1 MIEKEMRSIGDKRS
15 KRYQLLR
22 KRRDGQ
28 KARMLMKLGRTSK
41 EREINLIDDV
51 INKLVSETQA
61 VLTGPKREA
70 FNRDLVRALKKIR
83 SQ

>member
-1 MIEKEMRSIGDKRS
+1 MIEKEMRSIGDSRS

-41 EREINLIDDV
+41 EREISMINDV
-51 INKLVSETQA
+51 INKLVSETQS
-61 VLTGPKREA
+61 VLAGPKREA

-83 SQ
+83 AH